1 MTTRHKDVTTPPSS
15 SRHSG
20 EGSSAKRRRMTTRNQ
35 PDLTFCEWVPPAMS
49 APALH
54 DMILKS
60 SEMFWQLHCGGFVL
74 ILLKKNSCQD
84 HSNGDGGSCRRLAIP
99 WTCQSPTGARLP
111 PNHQEPHGLPH
122 HERKTVT
129 RRVSADYA
137 ARLINAKKRR
147 VHCIAVGRGGSLSLS
162 RSLIWELNGKAQESL
177 DHNDVRSTALT
188 LYSSMIWIFQTF
200 LIPASH
206 LSLVLSFS
214 ACLSSSQVPQ
224 LRGICSRCSVG
235 LQQLWALQ
243 WRHVRGGNGRTFD
256 EAFLW
261 EPLGGVLLK

>member
-1 MTTRHKDVTTPPSS
+1 MSPTCHECT
-15 SRHSG
+15 
-20 EGSSAKRRRMTTRNQ
+20 SSAWYDFKVFW
-35 PDLTFCEWVPPAMS
+35 DVLTATLRGIRVNT
-49 APALH
+49 
-54 DMILKS
+54 
-60 SEMFWQLHCGGFVL
+60 
-74 ILLKKNSCQD
+74 LKKNSCQD

-147 VHCIAVGRGGSLSLS
+147 VHCIAVGRGGGSLSLS

-243 WRHVRGGNGRTFD
+243 WRHVRGGSGRTFD